1 MITTI
6 TGLIEDVLVEVPA
19 ADLRSVV
26 QFYSD
31 EIAIVSLS
39 DDRRIAVSVADDGS
53 LVSLLPASQQTI
65 RDLL

>member
-6 TGLIEDVLVEVPA
+6 TSALVEVR
-19 ADLRSVV
+19 DI
-26 QFYSD
+26 QYWSD

-53 LVSLLPASQQTI
+53 LVSLLPASQQAI